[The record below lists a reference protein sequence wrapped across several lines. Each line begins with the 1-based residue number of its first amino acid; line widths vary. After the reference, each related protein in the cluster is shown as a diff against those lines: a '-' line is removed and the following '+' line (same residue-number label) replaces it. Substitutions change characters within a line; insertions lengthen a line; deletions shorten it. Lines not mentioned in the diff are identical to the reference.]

1 MKLVLTKEQ
10 LVAHFQT
17 QMSYEIK
24 EVVIEGLPIIA
35 TGGSNSFNLNVLPLS
50 IGTYL
55 KAGNVIGAI
64 KEARTL
70 YGLGL
75 KEAKD
80 YVEQYFYRAPGNW

>member
-10 LVAHFQT
+10 LVTHFQT

-24 EVVIEGLPIIA
+24 EVVIEGLPIVA
-35 TGGSNSFNLNVLPLS
+35 TGDSNLFNPNILPIS
-50 IGTYL
+50 IGKYL
-55 KAGNVIGAI
+55 QQGNLIGAI

-80 YVEQYFYRAPGNW
+80 YCEMYYYRTPSY